1 MKKVIRLT
9 ESDLTRIVK
18 RVIREGEEHLEKLK
32 QLQDAGLD
40 NLKAYFLSQ
49 LDENYTWSNL
59 FQEYGETIAHEL
71 FDNDPFK
78 FLYFSVNQSDDEMIK
93 NYYPKF
99 NDKRMGIFGE
109 ILVNYFFGGDESMLM
124 KFYQDYKRKEKE
136 KIDFSDDDPKNIEN
150 IKKSLK

>member
-9 ESDLTRIVK
+9 ESDLVRIVK
-18 RVIREGEEHLEKLK
+18 RVIGEGEENLEKLK